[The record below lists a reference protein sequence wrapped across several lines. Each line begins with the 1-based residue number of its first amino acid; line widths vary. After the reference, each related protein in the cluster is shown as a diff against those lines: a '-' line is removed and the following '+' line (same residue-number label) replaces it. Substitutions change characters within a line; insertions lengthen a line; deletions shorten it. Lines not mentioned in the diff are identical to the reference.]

1 MQGITKKWVN
11 LKVVRTVSYHN
22 PHLGGGM
29 DHTLEAALVAFFF
42 FLQDLR
48 PRGTYFNSCV
58 TGTEVSG
65 EDEQMTPQRL
75 NDNGTE

>member
-1 MQGITKKWVN
+1 MRGITKKWVN
-11 LKVVRTVSYHN
+11 LKVVRIVSYHK

-29 DHTLEAALVAFFF
+29 GSHPGSSSCCFLF

-65 EDEQMTPQRL
+65 EDEMIP
-75 NDNGTE
+75 